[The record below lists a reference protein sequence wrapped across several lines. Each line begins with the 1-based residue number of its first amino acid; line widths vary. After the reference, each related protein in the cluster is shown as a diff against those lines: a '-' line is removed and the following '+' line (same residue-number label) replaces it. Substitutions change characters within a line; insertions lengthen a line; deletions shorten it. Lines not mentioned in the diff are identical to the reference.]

1 MSARSS
7 RTHKRLGRL
16 LHSSGY
22 AGRIFAT
29 VETACLG
36 KGESPGHAPGLSF
49 AFCQEAGSIVPSL
62 EKELVAFD
70 AEGGTIRFQP
80 DHVIPDA
87 VVRQIVRL
95 RREQI
100 ESKLKR

>member
-1 MSARSS
+1 
-7 RTHKRLGRL
+7 
-16 LHSSGY
+16 
-22 AGRIFAT
+22 
-29 VETACLG
+29 VD
-36 KGESPGHAPGLSF
+36 
-49 AFCQEAGSIVPSL
+49 
-62 EKELVAFD
+62 FD

>member
-1 MSARSS
+1 LLAETRS
-7 RTHKRLGRL
+7 RAGH
-16 LHSSGY
+16 HDISG
-22 AGRIFAT
+22 
-29 VETACLG
+29 
-36 KGESPGHAPGLSF
+36 
-49 AFCQEAGSIVPSL
+49 AFL
-62 EKELVAFD
+62 EKELADFD
-70 AEGGTIRFQP
+70 PEGGTIRFQP

>member
-1 MSARSS
+1 MLPS
-7 RTHKRLGRL
+7 
-16 LHSSGY
+16 
-22 AGRIFAT
+22 

-36 KGESPGHAPGLSF
+36 KGESPGHAPGRSF
-49 AFCQEAGSIVPSL
+49 AFCQETGSIVPFL
-62 EKELVAFD
+62 EKELADFD

>member
-1 MSARSS
+1 MLHEAEASS
-7 RTHKRLGRL
+7 L
-16 LHSSGY
+16 
-22 AGRIFAT
+22 
-29 VETACLG
+29 VEFR
-36 KGESPGHAPGLSF
+36 PF
-49 AFCQEAGSIVPSL
+49 AFCQEAGSIVPFL
-62 EKELVAFD
+62 EKELADFD

>member
-1 MSARSS
+1 MPAL
-7 RTHKRLGRL
+7 KL
-16 LHSSGY
+16 Y
-22 AGRIFAT
+22 
-29 VETACLG
+29 G
-36 KGESPGHAPGLSF
+36 KGLLGFIRAKGWLSLF
-49 AFCQEAGSIVPSL
+49 PHSGSIVPLL
-62 EKELVAFD
+62 EKELADFD

-87 VVRQIVRL
+87 VVREIVRL